1 MLPTSQ
7 ILCKGIHWW
16 QVDFPHNGLIM
27 WSLVEVFFVSNL
39 NKLLKKQW
47 YCQWFETMCCTFE
60 VTVMM
65 KLWYLNCLLTHC
77 GLVTLYGD
85 RFDGINYQAITW
97 TSEDFSSKVFCGIH
111 LRAISQEM
119 LINFTCNM
127 CLEIAL
133 KFFNH
138 YHISQGLMSLYILNE
153 AKKIDV
159 WHLLHIFGGHCIK
172 IHNSTHRLYSTH
184 WMRTCNFINPG

>member
-1 MLPTSQ
+1 MIWDNVLH
-7 ILCKGIHWW
+7 I
-16 QVDFPHNGLIM
+16 
-27 WSLVEVFFVSNL
+27 WSHRHDEAVIF
-39 NKLLKKQW
+39 KLLANS
-47 YCQWFETMCCTFE
+47 
-60 VTVMM
+60 
-65 KLWYLNCLLTHC
+65 LWPSDAIWWH
-77 GLVTLYGD
+77 

-153 AKKIDV
+153 AKKIGV

-172 IHNSTHRLYSTH
+172 IHNSTLRLYSTH
-184 WMRTCNFINPG
+184 WMRTCN